1 MGKQDQSYITKIQSF
16 IGFTKGE
23 LIIAILI
30 LSGLIL
36 GSIIKLADNDESGRA
51 ADERNMSHLLDSIA
65 EAGRSTYV
73 GTDLE
78 GHVDTAL
85 KKKDTI
91 VRKKSYFFSKKKK
104 EMSANKIN
112 INTASLAQLVKL
124 PGVGRKTAEKIIA
137 HRMHSPFKTPEDIMK
152 VKGIGKKKFAK
163 MKGAVSVK

>member
-1 MGKQDQSYITKIQSF
+1 MGKQDQSNITKFQYF
-16 IGFTKGE
+16 IGFSKGE
-23 LIIAILI
+23 FIIAILI

-36 GSIIKLADNDESGRA
+36 GSIIKLADSEESGRA
-51 ADERNMSHLLDSIA
+51 KDESNMSRLLDSLA
-65 EAGRSTYV
+65 EAGRSTYI

-85 KKKDTI
+85 KKKDTM
-91 VRKKSYFFSKKKK
+91 VRKKSYFFAKKKK
-104 EMSANKIN
+104 AMPTKKIN

-152 VKGIGKKKFAK
+152 VKGIGNKKFAK
-163 MKGAVSVK
+163 MKEAISVK